1 MNRNAFILSIL
12 GLTFLD
18 GNLMA
23 QNPLNSSEAAPIGIE
38 PIETENGAKSKR
50 LASSKSKIDVV
61 FVLDTTGSMSGLIH
75 AAKEKIWA
83 IANTIAKAEG
93 SPAIRIGLVGYR
105 DRGDQYVTIQTPLSI
120 DLDSVYTKLM
130 EYRAD
135 GGKDT
140 PESVNEGL
148 HRAVETMDWE
158 SGEDVYRVVF
168 LVGDAPPHM
177 DYDDDIKYAESCRL
191 ALKKKIFINTIQCGA
206 IQETTPIWKEIAELA
221 SGRYASIPQSG
232 GVVLPESPFD
242 KEIAELSVRMDAT
255 RVFYGNFL
263 QKSEQTQRSA
273 NAGIIYADAS
283 LQSIAQRAAFN
294 TCSSGMANFCGGQEL
309 VSDVTEG
316 RVKIEDLQKTLL
328 PDNIRELSLEKL
340 KSHIYEKLGERNRLQ
355 SQIIKLTEKR
365 QSWLAEELA
374 KTGKERPEIDRIIFE
389 TIQLQASKSGIRFGD
404 AVPSL

>member
-1 MNRNAFILSIL
+1 MNRNAFLLSIL

-242 KEIAELSVRMDAT
+242 KEIAELSVQMDAT

-294 TCSSGMANFCGGQEL
+294 TCPSGMANFCGGQEL

-340 KSHIYEKLGERNRLQ
+340 KSHIYEKLGERNRHQ

>member
-1 MNRNAFILSIL
+1 MNRNVFLLSIL
-12 GLTFLD
+12 GLTFMD

-191 ALKKKIFINTIQCGA
+191 ALKKKIFNT
-206 IQETTPIWKEIAELA
+206 
-221 SGRYASIPQSG
+221 
-232 GVVLPESPFD
+232 
-242 KEIAELSVRMDAT
+242 
-255 RVFYGNFL
+255 FL
-263 QKSEQTQRSA
+263 V
-273 NAGIIYADAS
+273 G
-283 LQSIAQRAAFN
+283 
-294 TCSSGMANFCGGQEL
+294 
-309 VSDVTEG
+309 
-316 RVKIEDLQKTLL
+316 
-328 PDNIRELSLEKL
+328 
-340 KSHIYEKLGERNRLQ
+340 
-355 SQIIKLTEKR
+355 
-365 QSWLAEELA
+365 
-374 KTGKERPEIDRIIFE
+374 
-389 TIQLQASKSGIRFGD
+389 
-404 AVPSL
+404 